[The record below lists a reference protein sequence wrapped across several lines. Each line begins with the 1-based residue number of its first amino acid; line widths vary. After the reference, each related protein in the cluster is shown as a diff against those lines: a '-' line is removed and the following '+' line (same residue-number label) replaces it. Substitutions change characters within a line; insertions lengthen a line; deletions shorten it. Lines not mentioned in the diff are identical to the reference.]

1 MKIGVVGDLHWSR
14 YSSILRQRTN
24 RYSYRLE
31 NCINSIKWAEQLME
45 DQGCLLAVYLGDFFD
60 SAELNSEELTALTE
74 LTSAWSTK
82 LDHNF
87 LVGNH
92 EMGIHDLSQSSS
104 HVFNMLNVPGFHT
117 MRVVDKPSVLEYDN
131 VVLRLL
137 PYVLDDERKPLKD
150 YFVQDT
156 DKKVIMFSHN
166 DIAGIQM
173 GQFMSQKG
181 FSIQEIQENCD
192 LFLNGHIHN
201 GDKVADKIINVG
213 NLTGQNFS
221 EDALKYDHSI
231 IILDTD
237 TLKCEVYE
245 NPYAFNFYKLDLCN
259 TTFDFDTIKSNA
271 VVTLKIAQED
281 QVVYRSLLETHPN
294 VVAFRIILAPNT
306 SDKIVSNN
314 RELISVN
321 HLDKFSDYV
330 LENLGTD
337 EAVKYELE
345 EVLK

>member
-14 YSSILRQRTN
+14 YSSILRQRSSK
-24 RYSYRLE
+24 YSCRLQS
-31 NCINSIKWAEQLME
+31 CIKSIGWAESLME
-45 DQGCLLAVYLGDFFD
+45 QQYCDLAIYLGDFFD
-60 SAELNSEELTALTE
+60 SSELNSEELTALADVAQE
-74 LTSAWSTK
+74 WSK
-82 LDHNF
+82 QFPHYF

-92 EMGIHDLSQSSS
+92 EMGVHDLSQSSS
-104 HVFNMLNVPGFHT
+104 HIFNMLDVPGFYD
-117 MRVVDKPSVLEYDN
+117 MCVIDKPSVIERED

-137 PYVLDDERKPLKD
+137 PYVLDDERKPLKE

-156 DKKVIMFSHN
+156 NKKTIMFSHN

-173 GQFMSQKG
+173 GQFISQKG

-201 GDKVADKIINVG
+201 GSKVADKIINVG

-245 NPYAFNFYKLDLCN
+245 NPYALNFYKLDLCN
-259 TTFDFDTIKSNA
+259 MSFDFDTLKDNA
-271 VVTLKIAQED
+271 VVTLRVEQSDQEF
-281 QVVYRSLLETHPN
+281 YRSLLENLPK
-294 VVAFRIILAPNT
+294 VLAYRIILAPTTSNT
-306 SDKIVSNN
+306 TVTNN
-314 RELISVN
+314 RELISIN
-321 HLDKFSDYV
+321 HLDKFSEYV
-330 LENLGTD
+330 LENLGNN